1 MIKTA
6 ISFNEKGRKVTEKLN
21 RAFDASGI
29 DPADVYD
36 LSDKNSGV
44 SLPDLVRSEF
54 SAGHPLIFVGA
65 VGIAVRAV
73 SGCIKDKLND
83 APVVVIDDNGGFVI
97 PILSGHAGG
106 ANKLAVMIAEL
117 LGAIPVITTS
127 TDINDAFSADVFAS
141 ENRLTVGNREGIKR
155 VAVKALEG
163 KPVTLS
169 IKDYPPTGE
178 VDIIIADETDRECS
192 LLLSPKPYVLGIGA
206 RKGIDPGALER
217 HIMSTIEPRGIDIKE
232 VYALATL
239 DIKENERAIKEFS
252 VKYRIPIISFEASVL
267 KRAKGEFS
275 GSDFVEKTVG
285 VDNVCERAAVL
296 AAGPGAELICP
307 KQSGEGITVAI
318 SLRKTTR
325 LR

>member
-6 ISFNEKGRKVTEKLN
+6 ICFNEKGRKVTEELN
-21 RAFDASGI
+21 RAFCASGI

-36 LSDKNSGV
+36 LSDKKCGI
-44 SLPDLVRSEF
+44 LLHDLVKSEF
-54 SAGHPLIFVGA
+54 PAGHPLIFVGA

-73 SGCIKDKLND
+73 SGCIKDKLSD
-83 APVVVIDDNGGFVI
+83 VPVVVIDDNAGFVI

-106 ANKLAVMIAEL
+106 ANKLAAMIAEL

-141 ENRLTVGNREGIKR
+141 ENRLTVRNREGIKK

-169 IKDYPPTGE
+169 IKDYPPAGE
-178 VDIIIADETDRECS
+178 VDIIIADETDGEYS
-192 LLLSPKPYVLGIGA
+192 LLLSSKPYVIGIGA
-206 RKGIDPGALER
+206 RKGIDPGDLDR
-217 HIMSTIEPRGIDIKE
+217 YIMSTIKEHKIEIDDI
-232 VYALATL
+232 YALATV

-252 VKYRIPIISFEASVL
+252 TKHRIPVISFEASLL
-267 KRAKGEFS
+267 KRAKGDFT
-275 GSDFVEKTVG
+275 GSDFVEQTVG

-296 AAGPGAELICP
+296 AAGPGGELLVQ
-307 KQSGEGITVAI
+307 KQTGEGMTLAVA
-318 SLRKTTR
+318 RR
-325 LR
+325 HH

>member
-6 ISFNEKGRKVTEKLN
+6 ICFNEKGRKVTEELN
-21 RAFDASGI
+21 RAFCALGI
-29 DPADVYD
+29 DPAGVYD
-36 LSDKNSGV
+36 LSDKDSGI
-44 SLPDLVRSEF
+44 SLSDLVKSKF
-54 SAGHPLIFVGA
+54 QAGHQLIFVGA

-83 APVVVIDDNGGFVI
+83 VPVVVVDDNADFVI

-106 ANKLAVMIAEL
+106 ANKLAAMISEL
-117 LGAIPVITTS
+117 IGAIPVITTS

-141 ENRLTVGNREGIKR
+141 ENRLTIRNREGIKK

-169 IKDYPPTGE
+169 IKDYPPAE
-178 VDIIIADETDRECS
+178 MVDIIIAEETDREYS
-192 LLLSPKPYVLGIGA
+192 LLLAPKPYVIGIGA
-206 RKGIDPGALER
+206 RKGVDADAFEGFV
-217 HIMSTIEPRGIDIKE
+217 MSTIKKHGIEISE

-252 VKYRIPIISFEASVL
+252 AKYRIPIISFEASIL
-267 KRAKGEFS
+267 KRAKGEFT
-275 GSDFVEKTVG
+275 GSDFVEQTVG

-296 AAGPGAELICP
+296 AAGPRAKIICP
-307 KQSGEGITVAI
+307 KQAGEGVTVAI
-318 SLRKTTR
+318 ALRNGIR
-325 LR
+325 